1 MRGTPLVWRYAS
13 LTHGHRLMTALSI
26 TFNTEMFS
34 TRSIFILL
42 SLFPCAAQAQRPTA
56 TFLGGSLVRL
66 ELDGFRVF
74 ADAPLTHDGVGLEDV
89 ALYSVDPPSPPPGG
103 RVFTPSYSGEVLD
116 RRTERLAERTGI
128 YVYPRP
134 TPLGDTAH
142 YSYLVQ
148 WNGRRIY
155 FTGDTRD
162 PKDLL
167 EVSEVDV
174 AFVTPAL
181 LKAVEKAHRSIS
193 ARTVVVYH
201 TGDLDAAGDPVH
213 VPCDQCK
220 VVVPRT
226 GDVIQLFR

>member
-1 MRGTPLVWRYAS
+1 MEWRYAS
-13 LTHGHRLMTALSI
+13 LTHEHLLVIALSI

-34 TRSIFILL
+34 IRAFFILL
-42 SLFPCAAQAQRPTA
+42 TVLPLGAQAQRPTA

-74 ADAPLTHDGVGLEDV
+74 ADAPPTHEGIALDDV
-89 ALYSVDPPSPPPGG
+89 ALFMVDPPTPPPGG
-103 RVFTPSYSGEVLD
+103 PVFTPAYSGEVLD

-148 WNGRRIY
+148 WSGRRIY
-155 FTGDTRD
+155 FTGETRD
-162 PKDLL
+162 PQDLL

-174 AFVTPAL
+174 AFVTPVL
-181 LKAVEKAHRSIS
+181 LTAVEKAHRSIN
-193 ARTVVVYH
+193 AKTVVVYH
-201 TGDLDAAGDPVH
+201 TGDLDVASEPVH
-213 VPCDQCK
+213 VPCDHCK
-220 VVVPRT
+220 VVVPRV

>member
-1 MRGTPLVWRYAS
+1 M
-13 LTHGHRLMTALSI
+13 LSI
-26 TFNTEMFS
+26 TFNTEMF
-34 TRSIFILL
+34 RSPCIVIWLALL
-42 SLFPCAAQAQRPTA
+42 PLLAQAQRPTA
-56 TFLGGSLVRL
+56 TLIGGSLVRL
-66 ELDGFRVF
+66 DLDGFHVF
-74 ADAPLTHDGVGLEDV
+74 ADAPLTHEGISVDDI
-89 ALYSVDPPSPPPGG
+89 ALYPFEPPTPPPGG
-103 RVFTPSYSGEVLD
+103 RMFTPAYAGEVLD
-116 RRTERLAERTGI
+116 RRTERLGERTGI

-148 WNGRRIY
+148 WSGRRIY

-167 EVSEVDV
+167 EVSDVDV

-181 LKAVEKAHRSIS
+181 LTAVERTHRSIS

-201 TGDLDAAGDPVH
+201 TDDIDAANDPVH
-213 VPCDQCK
+213 VPCDHCK
-220 VVVPRT
+220 VVIPRI

>member
-1 MRGTPLVWRYAS
+1 MRGTPLEWRYAS
-13 LTHGHRLMTALSI
+13 LTLGHRLVLGLSI

-34 TRSIFILL
+34 MRILYSWFAL
-42 SLFPCAAQAQRPTA
+42 LPLFALAQRPTA
-56 TFLGGSLVRL
+56 TFLGGSLFRV
-66 ELDGFRVF
+66 ELDGFRMF
-74 ADAPLTHDGVGLEDV
+74 ADAHITREGIGVDDI
-89 ALYSVDPPSPPPGG
+89 ALYTVEPPTPPAGG
-103 RVFTPSYSGEVLD
+103 RAFTPAYTGEVLD

-148 WNGRRIY
+148 WSGRRLY

-167 EVSEVDV
+167 EISEVDV
-174 AFVTPAL
+174 AFVTPVL
-181 LKAVEKAHRSIS
+181 LEAVEKAHRKIG

-201 TGDLDAAGDPVH
+201 TADMDANSDPVH
-213 VPCDQCK
+213 VPCDGCK